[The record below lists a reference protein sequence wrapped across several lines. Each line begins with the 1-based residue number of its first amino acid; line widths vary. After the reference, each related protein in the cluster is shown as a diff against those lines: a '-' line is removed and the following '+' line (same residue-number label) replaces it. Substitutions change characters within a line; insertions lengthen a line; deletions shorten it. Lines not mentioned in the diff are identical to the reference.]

1 MHLNNIFHDYA
12 LVKAPRDLIFGMFTQ
27 MTDRNDIRHINLH
40 YLVIKGHK
48 RSQKVIRGQRFKK
61 SQEMIRH
68 SMLLTC
74 SHLRLGEY
82 SPLVEQWSFTSWP
95 TDGIFKEPLT
105 YNL

>member
-48 RSQKVIRGQRFKK
+48 RSQKVTKRSSEVKSLKNHTETRFFACILKF
-61 SQEMIRH
+61 
-68 SMLLTC
+68 
-74 SHLRLGEY
+74 
-82 SPLVEQWSFTSWP
+82 P
-95 TDGIFKEPLT
+95 
-105 YNL
+105 